1 MMKASISMI
10 TRCVSLA
17 FLVSAVPS
25 VNAAT
30 NWMEARGDAMGG
42 TGVASAHYGTVINGS
57 VRSQVC
63 V

>member
-17 FLVSAVPS
+17 LLVTAVPL

-42 TGVASAHYGTVINGS
+42 TGVASALRHCGS
-57 VRSQVC
+57 V
-63 V
+63 

>member
-17 FLVSAVPS
+17 LLVTAVPS

-42 TGVASAHYGTVINGS
+42 TGVASAH
-57 VRSQVC
+57 
-63 V
+63 